1 MITTELDPAE
11 LSDLLLSENDVSDS
25 PSGELET
32 PPPAANHRGVRS
44 TRIMVVD
51 DDRILIR
58 IVRKYLQDVG
68 YDGVYGTTDPIE
80 AIDLI
85 QQEAPD
91 ILLLDIMMPQLS
103 GLDVMREL
111 RKNKRLKHLPI
122 LILTASND
130 SATKVQALE
139 LGATDFL
146 LKPVDATEL
155 VARVR
160 NALVVKVYQDHL
172 TRHAQQLEDEVRT
185 RTAEL
190 AASRQ
195 EIILCLARAAE
206 FRDNDT
212 GRHILRVGRYA
223 GIIARALG
231 FSEDDATNLEL
242 AAQMHDVGK
251 IGIPDSILRKPERLE
266 PAEFEIIQKHCDYG
280 RSIFQR
286 MPDVDRDLVR
296 GHTEMGAKILD
307 VQSSPV
313 MRLAA
318 SIAFTHHEKWDG
330 TGYPLGLAGEDI
342 PIEGRITAVAD
353 VFDALNSWRPYKAA
367 MPLEQCFQIIQ
378 EKRGTHFDPQVVDA
392 FFARRA
398 AIVRVQIELS
408 DK

>member
-1 MITTELDPAE
+1 
-11 LSDLLLSENDVSDS
+11 LSSV
-25 PSGELET
+25 
-32 PPPAANHRGVRS
+32 
-44 TRIMVVD
+44 
-51 DDRILIR
+51 
-58 IVRKYLQDVG
+58 
-68 YDGVYGTTDPIE
+68 
-80 AIDLI
+80 
-85 QQEAPD
+85 
-91 ILLLDIMMPQLS
+91 
-103 GLDVMREL
+103 
-111 RKNKRLKHLPI
+111 
-122 LILTASND
+122 
-130 SATKVQALE
+130 
-139 LGATDFL
+139 
-146 LKPVDATEL
+146 
-155 VARVR
+155 
-160 NALVVKVYQDHL
+160 
-172 TRHAQQLEDEVRT
+172 
-185 RTAEL
+185 
-190 AASRQ
+190 
-195 EIILCLARAAE
+195 C
-206 FRDNDT
+206 DNDT

-231 FSEDDATNLEL
+231 FSEDDAANLEL

-296 GHTEMGAKILD
+296 GHAEMGAKILD

-353 VFDALNSWRPYKAA
+353 VLDALNSRRPYKAA